1 MNNVVRQDRG
11 FAFALRI
18 FELYQYLCREKKEY
32 VMSKQML
39 LSGTYVGASIVVPCH
54 ALSEHYLTNISTA
67 YQEAQK
73 TIYCLHLLND
83 TGFLTNEQCKA
94 MSRETEDMC
103 QLIGEL
109 ELRYII
115 EKQVKIRN

>member
-1 MNNVVRQDRG
+1 MSNIIRQDKG

-18 FELYQYLCREKKEY
+18 FKLYQYLCREKKEY

-39 LSGTYVGASIVVPCH
+39 LSGTYVGASIVVPCQ
-54 ALSEHYLTNISTA
+54 ALSDHYLTNISTA

-73 TIYCLHLLND
+73 TIHCLQLLKD
-83 TGFLTNEQCKA
+83 TGFLTDKQCET

-109 ELRYII
+109 ELRYIM
-115 EKQVKIRN
+115 EKQVGSRN